1 MFILKEAITTKLVR
15 ALYQQQVSAGHNMN
29 LFAALPLLLA
39 FIRSIDAE
47 FDGYNLHE
55 MAHMRDFLH
64 QAPDITPTPTPTT
77 TPITVTIPYKPT
89 TFDAAVCSAYPEL
102 CINAGLL
109 PTA

>member
-1 MFILKEAITTKLVR
+1 
-15 ALYQQQVSAGHNMN
+15 MN
-29 LFAALPLLLA
+29 LFVALPLLLV
-39 FIRSIDAE
+39 FVRSIDAE

-55 MAHMRDFLH
+55 LAHMRDFLR
-64 QAPDITPTPTPTT
+64 QATDITPTPTT
-77 TPITVTIPYKPT
+77 TPVTVTIPYKPT

>member
-1 MFILKEAITTKLVR
+1 MLVF
-15 ALYQQQVSAGHNMN
+15 V
-29 LFAALPLLLA
+29 
-39 FIRSIDAE
+39 RSIDAE

-55 MAHMRDFLH
+55 LAHMRDFAR
-64 QAPDITPTPTPTT
+64 QANNITPTPTPTIT
-77 TPITVTIPYKPT
+77 TVTIPYKPT